1 MEVSLTPAART
12 HALTTLDQDRFDLLV
27 VGGGI
32 TGAGIARDAALR
44 GLRVALVEATDFAA
58 GTSSRSSKL
67 IHGGVRYLAQGDV
80 ALVREA
86 ASERATLRRIAPH
99 LATSLTMVM
108 PTHGRGTHLKLGAG
122 LWAFEKLAGIPAD
135 ERHAMWNREEALA
148 SEPTLAGEQ
157 LYGAAAFTEYLT
169 DDARLVLEN
178 VKGAVAAG
186 AVCVNHAE
194 VTRIVPGAV
203 QIRDT
208 LGTSTHEARARL
220 VVNAAGPWVAAV
232 FGRAGVTSGRAL
244 QLTKGIHLVV
254 AHARL
259 PLRHAVVMQARDK
272 RSVFAVPRDG
282 VTYLGTTDTLYGEPV
297 LTPEIT
303 AADAAYLLDAANR
316 TFAGAPL
323 GEDDILG
330 AWAGLRPLLAE
341 PGKAPSEISRR
352 DEIMVDEPTGLV
364 SIAGGKLTTYRRMA
378 ERVVD
383 LVGERLGTPAGPCRT
398 GEIALPAAR
407 VPPPAPTDL
416 QTVLPDLG
424 DVAAARLIRLYGA
437 DAPAIAARAT
447 GVEAA
452 DGLSAL
458 RRAEVEHALD
468 HEMALTLEDVLER
481 RTRLL
486 LFDPEQGLGGLE
498 PMAQVAAHRLGW
510 SPERTADEV
519 RHCRR
524 LAASLRSFA

>member
-1 MEVSLTPAART
+1 MEASLSPAART
-12 HALTTLDQDRFDLLV
+12 HALTTLTEDRFDLLV

-32 TGAGIARDAALR
+32 TGAGVARDAALR

-108 PTHGRGTHLKLGAG
+108 PTHGRGTHMKLGAG
-122 LWAFEKLAGIPAD
+122 LWAFEKLASIPAH
-135 ERHAMWNREEALA
+135 ERHAMWSREEALA
-148 SEPTLAGEQ
+148 NEPALAGEQ

-186 AVCVNHAE
+186 AVCANHAE
-194 VTRIVPGAV
+194 ATRIGPGV
-203 QIRDT
+203 VEVRDT
-208 LGTSTHEARARL
+208 LGGATHEVRARL
-220 VVNAAGPWVAAV
+220 VVNAAGPWVGDV
-232 FGRAGVTSGRAL
+232 FARAGVTSGRAL
-244 QLTKGIHLVV
+244 QLTTGIHLVV
-254 AHARL
+254 DGARL

-272 RSVFAVPRDG
+272 RSVFAVPRDD
-282 VTYLGTTDTLYGEPV
+282 VAYLGTTDTLYGEAV
-297 LTPEIT
+297 LSPEIT
-303 AADAAYLLDAANR
+303 ADDAQYLLDAANR
-316 TFAGAPL
+316 TFAGTPL
-323 GEDDILG
+323 GEDDVIG
-330 AWAGLRPLLAE
+330 GWAGLRPLLAE
-341 PGKAPSEISRR
+341 PGKSPSEISRR
-352 DEIMVDEPTGLV
+352 DEIMVDEATGLV

-383 LVGERLGTPAGPCRT
+383 LVCTRLGMTVAPCRT
-398 GEIALPAAR
+398 GDVPVPAAR
-407 VPPPAPTDL
+407 TPLPTIGDL
-416 QTVLPDLG
+416 RAVLPALG
-424 DVAAARLIRLYGA
+424 DADAGRLIRLYGA
-437 DAPAIAARAT
+437 EASPIVARAA
-447 GVEAA
+447 GLEAS
-452 DGLSAL
+452 DDLPAL
-458 RRAEVEHALD
+458 RRAEIEHALD

-486 LFDPEQGLGGLE
+486 LFDPQQGLDGLE
-498 PMAQVAAHRLGW
+498 SVGHVAAERLGW

-519 RHCRR
+519 RHYRQ
-524 LAASLRSFA
+524 LAASLRSFT